1 MPIWTKENENKL
13 KVLYLNNIKIG
24 QIAKILG
31 MTYNAVFYRVK
42 KLQLNGGGY
51 KKGIN
56 VRFTQEER
64 LKIPYIRENICI
76 MYIDKLNE
84 KVEDPIGYVAKA
96 CDFTKEQV
104 IKCIT
109 ECRLDGIYQEMLFRI
124 KIKNSKGGVFK

>member
-1 MPIWTKENENKL
+1 MPTWTKENENKL

-42 KLQLNGGGY
+42 KLQLNGGVY

-64 LKIPYIRENICI
+64 LK
-76 MYIDKLNE
+76 MKKL
-84 KVEDPIGYVAKA
+84 KTLLG
-96 CDFTKEQV
+96 
-104 IKCIT
+104 
-109 ECRLDGIYQEMLFRI
+109 MLQKHVTSR
-124 KIKNSKGGVFK
+124 KSRW

>member
-1 MPIWTKENENKL
+1 MPTWTKENENKL

-42 KLQLNGGGY
+42 KLQLNGGVY

-104 IKCIT
+104 VKCIT
-109 ECRLDGIYQEMLFRI
+109 ECRLDGVYQEMLFRI

>member
-1 MPIWTKENENKL
+1 MPTWTKEKENKL
-13 KVLYLNNIKIG
+13 KVLYLNDVKIG

-31 MTYNAVFYRVK
+31 MTYNAVFYRIK
-42 KLQLNGGGY
+42 KLQLNGWIY
-51 KKGIN
+51 KKRIN

-84 KVEDPIGYVAKA
+84 KVEDPLGYVAKA

-104 IKCIT
+104 VKCIT
-109 ECRLDGIYQEMLFRI
+109 ECRLDGVYQEMLFRI